1 MAAELILHIGGFKTG
16 STSIQAALAKCNYT
30 VPGKTILYPGVAE
43 REGLAKSRGQHDRL
57 ARTLFPNQ
65 PVARHRE
72 ARFAAVARRLRK
84 SDADTDYAVLSAE
97 MFEYVNPQLL
107 AAEIDRHFPE
117 YRDRLRIIGYV
128 RPHAERLVSGY
139 AERVKHGFFLGSLEE
154 FHQASSVKDKPH
166 HWGFFYAQRFA
177 RWRACFGD
185 AFQIRPMIRDR
196 LFQQDVVADF
206 FRIMLRSETFRLS
219 GVAVR
224 NTTPSLEDLMTV
236 RLYHEACGH
245 QGSPSKAQEVTGVSL
260 IRELNERTAG
270 HATKLVPSKV
280 LAADIAEVYR
290 ADADALDRD
299 FFEGTPMADALA
311 AAVARANGDPL
322 QTEDPR
328 RCLAAGEIR
337 LAEAWASVAAAARTP
352 PGKKQSGQAAT

>member
-57 ARTLFPNQ
+57 ARTPFPNQ

-177 RWRACFGD
+177 RWKACFGD

-196 LFQQDVVADF
+196 LIAGALLPANWLMQAQRMRRR
-206 FRIMLRSETFRLS
+206 FR
-219 GVAVR
+219 
-224 NTTPSLEDLMTV
+224 D
-236 RLYHEACGH
+236 
-245 QGSPSKAQEVTGVSL
+245 
-260 IRELNERTAG
+260 
-270 HATKLVPSKV
+270 
-280 LAADIAEVYR
+280 
-290 ADADALDRD
+290 
-299 FFEGTPMADALA
+299 
-311 AAVARANGDPL
+311 AVARVFDDVWQTSGTPTCDTLACEIEQESQLLQLVLILDPNRHVDEVVGL
-322 QTEDPR
+322 PCQRVSVVKEERRIAFNCADTCCEDAGCVT
-328 RCLAAGEIR
+328 RCHF
-337 LAEAWASVAAAARTP
+337 
-352 PGKKQSGQAAT
+352 QF